1 MTTSKASSFL
11 PFDNSHRGE
20 KGMKPLPARTMSGG
34 AHWTA
39 RGNRHANVALGE
51 SAGKKKH
58 ANPSQPAREYLYLVN
73 DLVLG
78 DGNNMAWGK
87 SYEKGRLTRMHRQ
100 HLYAGKGQ
108 SAGAGRHQKVGSS
121 ALTRHAHHRTASF
134 SSGYLTLIHWNNNYS
149 R

>member
-1 MTTSKASSFL
+1 MSSLSSGVRCRRFTTSKASSLL

-73 DLVLG
+73 ELVLG
-78 DGNNMAWGK
+78 DGN
-87 SYEKGRLTRMHRQ
+87 E
-100 HLYAGKGQ
+100 
-108 SAGAGRHQKVGSS
+108 
-121 ALTRHAHHRTASF
+121 TAR
-134 SSGYLTLIHWNNNYS
+134 GEQL
-149 R
+149 